1 MSIAG
6 TRAGDD
12 PGRYDQHDPDGAGRP
27 TTGPSVHGSAEFQA
41 LRSTF
46 RRTIFPATAA
56 FLAWY
61 FAYVLLTTFAPDF
74 MSTRVGGNITVGL
87 LFGLGQFV
95 STFAITMG
103 YRRWADRRLDPA
115 ATTLRHRVEG
125 TAEGVAR

>member
-1 MSIAG
+1 MSVADTSPGEPPRRDAG
-6 TRAGDD
+6 PT
-12 PGRYDQHDPDGAGRP
+12 PDQVHDSP
-27 TTGPSVHGSAEFQA
+27 EFQA
-41 LRSTF
+41 LRATF

-103 YRRWADRRLDPA
+103 YRRWADRDLDPVATELREQLEGA
-115 ATTLRHRVEG
+115 ATTGAGR
-125 TAEGVAR
+125 

>member
-6 TRAGDD
+6 TRAGGHPEGPDD
-12 PGRYDQHDPDGAGRP
+12 GDHRDGRDAVAPHVHD
-27 TTGPSVHGSAEFQA
+27 SEEFQA
-41 LRSTF
+41 LRRTF

-74 MSTRVGGNITVGL
+74 MSTRVVGTITVGL

-103 YRRWADRRLDPA
+103 YRRWADRELDPA
-115 ATTLRHRVEG
+115 ATRLRHRVEG
-125 TAEGVAR
+125 TVGGVAR

>member
-6 TRAGDD
+6 TRAGGHPDRPDD
-12 PGRYDQHDPDGAGRP
+12 GDRDHRDHRDGAGA
-27 TTGPSVHGSAEFQA
+27 SVHDSEEFQT
-41 LRSTF
+41 LRATF

-115 ATTLRHRVEG
+115 ATVLRERLES
-125 TAEGVAR
+125 GVAR

>member
-6 TRAGDD
+6 TRAGDH
-12 PGRYDQHDPDGAGRP
+12 PEGPDGRDD
-27 TTGPSVHGSAEFQA
+27 GPSVHDSEEFQA
-41 LRSTF
+41 LRATF

-103 YRRWADRRLDPA
+103 YRRWADRQLDPA
-115 ATTLRHRVEG
+115 ATALRHEI
-125 TAEGVAR
+125 EGVAR

>member
-1 MSIAG
+1 MSVAETSPGDPSRGNAG
-6 TRAGDD
+6 
-12 PGRYDQHDPDGAGRP
+12 P
-27 TTGPSVHGSAEFQA
+27 TTDQVHDSPEFQA
-41 LRSTF
+41 LRATF

-103 YRRWADRRLDPA
+103 YRRWADRDLDPVA
-115 ATTLRHRVEG
+115 ADLRERLETG
-125 TAEGVAR
+125 AAR